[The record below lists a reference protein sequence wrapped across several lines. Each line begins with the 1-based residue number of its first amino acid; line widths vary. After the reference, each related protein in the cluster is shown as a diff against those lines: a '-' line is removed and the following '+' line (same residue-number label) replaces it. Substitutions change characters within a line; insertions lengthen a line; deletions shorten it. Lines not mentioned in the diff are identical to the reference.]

1 MQGFRLKGTK
11 RKHLIDGTSD
21 EHDDLVNDEG
31 VESANLIK
39 KPLVIPLANPREK
52 SIATNTALSLDER
65 AAAELI
71 DDLRNPS
78 DKNSTSNLIIAP
90 VQQNSAANL
99 PILMAAT
106 APELN
111 GITDDSERFKVDLSL
126 RADDV
131 SFKST
136 SYKSVPIEEFGAAL
150 LRGMGWEGPTEDD
163 EARMKRLSEPLF
175 KRETN
180 LGLGARAKPKTGG
193 KSSTKNDIVEKS
205 KNEWAQKAESRLLA
219 QNLQEG
225 DIVWIRDP
233 KYVGLRGLVAQV
245 KGVPGLNK
253 IR

>member
-1 MQGFRLKGTK
+1 MQGFKLKGTK

-21 EHDDLVNDEG
+21 QHDDQISEDG
-31 VESANLIK
+31 GESENVIK

-52 SIATNTALSLDER
+52 STANNVLTLDER
-65 AAAELI
+65 AAKELI
-71 DDLRNPS
+71 DDLKNPS
-78 DKNSTSNLIIAP
+78 DKNSSSNLIIAP

-99 PILMAAT
+99 PILVAAI

-131 SFKST
+131 NFKST

>member
-1 MQGFRLKGTK
+1 MQGFKLKGTK
-11 RKHLIDGTSD
+11 RKHLIDGASD
-21 EHDDLVNDEG
+21 QHDDQISEDG
-31 VESANLIK
+31 GKSESVIK

-52 SIATNTALSLDER
+52 STTNNVLTLDER
-65 AAAELI
+65 AAKELI
-71 DDLRNPS
+71 DGLKNPS
-78 DKNSTSNLIIAP
+78 DKNSSSNLIIVP

-99 PILMAAT
+99 PILVAAT

-205 KNEWAQKAESRLLA
+205 KNEWTQKAESRLLA

>member
-11 RKHLIDGTSD
+11 RKHLIDGASD
-21 EHDDLVNDEG
+21 EHDDLVNEDG
-31 VESANLIK
+31 GESENVIK
-39 KPLVIPLANPREK
+39 NPLVIPLANPREK
-52 SIATNTALSLDER
+52 STANNVLSLDER
-65 AAAELI
+65 AAKELI
-71 DDLRNPS
+71 DDLKNPS
-78 DKNSTSNLIIAP
+78 DKNSSSNLIIAP
-90 VQQNSAANL
+90 VQQSSAANL
-99 PILMAAT
+99 PILVAAI

-131 SFKST
+131 SFKSS

-193 KSSTKNDIVEKS
+193 KSSTKSDIVEKS

-245 KGVPGLNK
+245 KGVPCLNK